1 MSIDDRALEE
11 LIEQSQDLHADA
23 ERGGEDPLAEMTE
36 RGLERRAAGAVDVE
50 ENRAFAAER
59 VRVLRSRGFLT
70 KGALAGL
77 GFGAALLALMEA
89 PAFAD
94 QTADVQI
101 LQTAA
106 SIENLAVAT
115 YTLAATLPF
124 IGGDSANVTIRNFV
138 STTTRQH
145 RQHADAYN
153 ALVVQLGGKAQT
165 AVNAPLQASVNLA
178 KPGLTGPRP
187 VLDLAIAIEQA
198 AEETYV
204 ANITALSDERSRV
217 MTASIMGVE
226 AQHAATLL
234 VVRALVVAYLTSQI
248 ALPPPDLTA
257 LPSSVGSVGFPEAF
271 VTTKNARPSTEG
283 VVK

>member
-11 LIEQSQDLHADA
+11 LIEQSHDLHADA
-23 ERGGEDPLAEMTE
+23 ERGGADPLAEVTE
-36 RGLERRAAGAVDVE
+36 LGLERRAAGSLDVE
-50 ENRAFAAER
+50 ANRAFAAER
-59 VRVLRSRGFLT
+59 VRVLRSRGFLS
-70 KGALAGL
+70 KGVLAGV
-77 GFGAALLALMEA
+77 GFGAALLALMES
-89 PAFAD
+89 PAYAD

-124 IGGDSANVTIRNFV
+124 IGGDSANVTIKTFV
-138 STTTRQH
+138 SDTTRQH
-145 RQHADAYN
+145 GEHADAYN
-153 ALVVQLGGKAQT
+153 ALVVKLGGKAQT
-165 AVNAPLQASVNLA
+165 AVNSNLQQNVNLA
-178 KPGLTGPRP
+178 KAGLTSPGP

-204 ANITALSDERSRV
+204 ANITALTDENSRV

-234 VVRALVVAYLTSQI
+234 VVRELVTAYLTSEI
-248 ALPPPDLTA
+248 ALPPPDLSA
-257 LPSSVGSVGFPEAF
+257 LPATVGSVGFPEAF
-271 VTTKNARPSTEG
+271 VTTKNARSSTEG
-283 VVK
+283 AVK